1 MIDRLIGLSTGL
13 TLFFGSVS
21 GLKCVNG
28 PRSTGPTIHS
38 DGTPLCGSSS
48 KSCSRTNMNLALT
61 SMGVTGGL
69 LMYKHLSK

>member
-1 MIDRLIGLSTGL
+1 MIDRLIGLSSGL
-13 TLFFGSVS
+13 TLFFGSIS

-28 PRSTGPTIHS
+28 PRSSPAIHC
-38 DGTPLCGSSS
+38 DGTPICGSSS